1 MLTLAGGSAMPNS
14 LAGTAQYL
22 ESFHKLWDA
31 GRAAGAVGVLSTHP
45 FMHGAIDKL
54 EAMLALAVGNVRE
67 SAARIE
73 SDAEQRARELEA
85 KMKAAE

>member
-1 MLTLAGGSAMPNS
+1 MGKVLTVVLGLAVVLGAVWYALNG
-14 LAGTAQYL
+14 
-22 ESFHKLWDA
+22 A
-31 GRAAGAVGVLSTHP
+31 GRASSEG
-45 FMHGAIDKL
+45 
-54 EAMLALAVGNVRE
+54 EASAPRRQLDNVRE